1 MLVIR
6 KATAADATLIVNMIR
21 ELADFEHELKQVDAT
36 PQDLC
41 ATVLEPIQG
50 SSRLLQSGTANRQ
63 HTRSISSLIRPGR
76 VAPACLWKTCLC
88 GPSFAAKVLERRFF
102 NI

>member
-6 KATAADATLIVNMIR
+6 KATAADATLIVDMIR
-21 ELADFEHELKQVDAT
+21 ELADFEHELEQ
-36 PQDLC
+36 
-41 ATVLEPIQG
+41 
-50 SSRLLQSGTANRQ
+50 SSRPLQSGTANPQ
-63 HTRSISSLIRPGR
+63 HTRSISSLIRRGR

-88 GPSFAAKVLERRFF
+88 EPSFAAKASARRFF